1 MALAKL
7 DRVTKRQERKG
18 NKEGDEME
26 GQSVSHS
33 TFVIEQ
39 TIAAAPER
47 VFTAFADPVQK
58 KIWFTEGFNKESDTY
73 ETDFRVGGSE
83 IFRYHYREGA
93 PFAGI
98 PFVNDASYQ
107 DIVQDRRIVNASTM
121 SIGGKC
127 ISASLTS
134 FEFLPTEAG
143 TKLVFTFQGA
153 FFEGADGPQ
162 YREMGWRKLLGRLN
176 EQVAQQ

>member
-1 MALAKL
+1 
-7 DRVTKRQERKG
+7 
-18 NKEGDEME
+18 ME
-26 GQSVSHS
+26 GQSVNHS

-47 VFTAFADPVQK
+47 VFAAFADPTQK
-58 KIWFTEGFNKESDTY
+58 RIWFTEGFNKETDAF
-73 ETDFRVGGSE
+73 EADFRVGGSE
-83 IFRYHYREGA
+83 IFRYHYQEGA

-98 PFVNDASYQ
+98 SFTNEASYQ
-107 DIVQDRRIVNASTM
+107 DIVPDRRVINASTM
-121 SIGGKC
+121 NMGGKC

-134 FEFLPTEAG
+134 FEFLPTEVG

-162 YREMGWRKLLGRLN
+162 YREMGWRMLLGRLT
-176 EQVAQQ
+176 EQVAPE

>member
-1 MALAKL
+1 
-7 DRVTKRQERKG
+7 
-18 NKEGDEME
+18 ME
-26 GQSVSHS
+26 GQSVNHS

-39 TIAAAPER
+39 TIAAAPGR
-47 VFTAFADPVQK
+47 VFAAFADPAQK
-58 KIWFTEGFNKESDTY
+58 RIWFTEGFNKETDQF
-73 ETDFRVGGSE
+73 EADFRVGGSE
-83 IFRYHYREGA
+83 IFRYHYQEGA

-98 PFVNDASYQ
+98 PFANEGSYQ
-107 DIVQDRRIVNASTM
+107 DIVQDHRVVNASTM
-121 SIGGKC
+121 NIGGKC

-162 YREMGWRKLLGRLN
+162 YREIGWRKLLGRLK